1 MSELSD
7 KMNAILRQLGEN
19 LAERDTLLHDMAVA
33 LVTKNNLF
41 ILGKS
46 GQAKS
51 AAIRSFANCISD
63 ARLFAYQLTQ
73 ETDEER
79 LFGRPDLSSM
89 VPGGVAVD
97 MLESDSAFREARDQ
111 LEHRYHQ
118 YTEEPSPEN
127 FTRLEPAR
135 RTVEELRAS
144 LASMYGGIPT
154 ILTRGKIPEAD
165 IVFCDELFKANGGVL
180 NSLLLALNERL
191 YVNEGTEMEIPTVSF
206 FGASNE
212 LPNLHDP
219 DEAKYAPLLDRFALK
234 VQTDYVRRPDERQR
248 ILERK
253 ITGIDG
259 TDFPV
264 KITLDEL
271 REMQREVSRVEIPPE
286 LNEIMDRIVTDM
298 RASGLPVTDRKFFNY
313 YRIVQACAWLDGRM
327 CAEKNDLLRLEN
339 YLWEYPDDI
348 PAIRQI
354 LAARCS
360 DRSQEKIDDLRGQIM
375 ESYSDFLRA
384 RDAGDDLKRA
394 TIKFRGELAVLY
406 RNVKALGQEAVS
418 DKERRQI
425 LCFTDELEEK
435 SRQIHQMSGM
445 THIPLDELDL
455 TF

>member
-1 MSELSD
+1 MSELSI
-7 KMNAILRQLGEN
+7 KMNEILRQLEES
-19 LAERDTLLHDMAVA
+19 LAERSVLLHDMAVA
-33 LVTKNNLF
+33 LLTKSNLF

-51 AAIRSFANCISD
+51 AAIRYLTNCISD

-89 VPGGVAVD
+89 VPGGVAADV
-97 MLESDSAFREARDQ
+97 LESDPAYREARDQ
-111 LEHRYHQ
+111 LEHLYHQ
-118 YTEEPSPEN
+118 YTVEPSPEN
-127 FTRLEPAR
+127 FTQLEPMR
-135 RTVEELRAS
+135 RTVEELRETLAS
-144 LASMYGGIPT
+144 LYGGVPT

-191 YVNEGTEMEIPTVSF
+191 YVNEGTEMEIPAVSF
-206 FGASNE
+206 FAASNE

-219 DEAKYAPLLDRFALK
+219 DEAKYAPLLDRFDLK
-234 VQTDYVRRPDERQR
+234 VQTDYVQDAGERQR
-248 ILERK
+248 ILENK
-253 ITGIDG
+253 IAGNYR

-271 REMQREVSRVEIPPE
+271 RDMRREVSRVEIPPE
-286 LNEIMDRIVTDM
+286 LNEIMDRVVTDL
-298 RASGLPVTDRKFFNY
+298 RASGLPVSDRKFFNY
-313 YRIVQACAWLDGRM
+313 YKIVQACAWLDGRM
-327 CAEKNDLLRLEN
+327 CAEKDDLLLLEN
-339 YLWEYPDDI
+339 YLWDYPDDI

-360 DRSQEKIDDLRGQIM
+360 DLTKEKIDDMRAEIL
-375 ESYSDFLRA
+375 ESCADFDRA
-384 RDAGDDLKRA
+384 RDSGDDLKRA

-406 RNVKALGQEAVS
+406 RGVKELLREAVS
-418 DKERRQI
+418 EKERRQL
-425 LCFTDELEEK
+425 LCFADELEEK
-435 SRQIHQMSGM
+435 SRQVHQASGM